1 MKISVYTMHIDIF
14 TKKKNGN
21 EILEEINL
29 YFESYV

>member
-14 TKKKNGN
+14 IKKNGN